1 MSNEIDIQDEQWIN
15 QFIDY
20 LWLESGLSKNT
31 QAAYR
36 SDLRLC
42 ALWLKENNSNLY
54 KAKREKLLAFMA
66 AKVGEGAKAR
76 TSARLLSSLKR
87 FYQYLI
93 QENQRMD
100 NPCAL
105 IEAPKLGRSLP
116 DSLSEADVEA
126 LLAAPDVNTDNGQ
139 RDLAMIELLY
149 ATGLRV
155 SELVNLTLSQINLNQ
170 GLVRIIGKGNKE
182 RLVPMGEQAQLLLST
197 YLREAR
203 GDILKGRICEYVF
216 VTNRGG
222 QMTRHAFWHIIKKY
236 ARIAGIKQ
244 HLSPHTLRHAFATHL
259 LNHGADLRVV
269 QMLLGHSDLS
279 TTQIYTHVA
288 KERLKRLYDSH
299 HPRA

>member
-1 MSNEIDIQDEQWIN
+1 MIDIAVEDERWIN
-15 QFIDY
+15 QFIDH

-31 QAAYR
+31 QQAYR
-36 SDLRLC
+36 TDLRLC
-42 ALWLKENNSNLY
+42 ARWLSEQGQLLIEAQRND
-54 KAKREKLLAFMA
+54 LLAFMA
-66 AKVGEGAKAR
+66 IKVGEGAKAR
-76 TSARLLSSLKR
+76 TSARVLSSLKR

-93 QENQRMD
+93 QEGQRLD
-100 NPCAL
+100 NPCSL

-116 DSLSEADVEA
+116 DSLSESDVEA
-126 LLAAPDVNTDNGQ
+126 LLRAPDTSTALGQ
-139 RDLAMIELLY
+139 RDLVMIELLY

-155 SELVNLTLSQINLNQ
+155 SELVNLLLSQVNLNQ

-182 RLVPMGEQAQLLLST
+182 RLVPMGEQAQSLLKE
-197 YLREAR
+197 YLQNDRPE
-203 GDILKGRICEYVF
+203 ILKKRVCEYVF
-216 VTNRGG
+216 VTNRGDR
-222 QMTRHAFWHIIKKY
+222 MTRHAFWHLIKKY
-236 ARIAGIKQ
+236 AKIAGITQ

-288 KERLKRLYDSH
+288 KERLKRLYDTH